1 MDVKMK
7 DLKAVVEELN
17 KVLNL
22 EPELKVKVG
31 MTKVAV
37 IKDIQEAAE
46 LLTLEDK
53 LSEKTTHFLDAIHA
67 NLDVPQPEKD
77 LVDSPPPEQ
86 ATPKEQAAPDKA
98 KSTKPPKA
106 VEKKAEKFTRA
117 HAFGLALSELGKEGC
132 TKKELMV
139 KANEI
144 YVGNGGDSNAK
155 QGNTTKIMLT
165 PMIILGVITELEG
178 KFYLTI

>member
-7 DLKAVVEELN
+7 DLKGVVEELN
-17 KVLNL
+17 KVLEL

-53 LSEKTTHFLDAIHA
+53 LSEKTTTILDA
-67 NLDVPQPEKD
+67 LQPEKD
-77 LVDSPPPEQ
+77 TVDSPPPEQ
-86 ATPKEQAAPDKA
+86 TTPKEQTAPDKA
-98 KSTKPPKA
+98 KTTSKTPKKS
-106 VEKKAEKFTRA
+106 VEEKAEKFTRA
-117 HAFGLALSELGKEGC
+117 HAFGLALAELGKREEGC